1 MSPAVN
7 VRHHLFACVSLL
19 AIIILMCSSASAQS
33 FGAVTGTTADQAH
46 AVIPGVTLKLTND
59 DTGTTITAKSN
70 HDGLFIFPSLVP
82 GTYHLS
88 GTANGFAEVAAKN
101 ILVDVSKSTRV
112 ELVFK
117 PSTVNVDVVVT
128 SQSSNALDLDNG
140 YKGQLIGQK
149 EIADLP
155 LETLNPLALAAL
167 TPGVQAAA
175 GNSAANRSGS
185 DGSTASSG
193 YQINGGIRSIF
204 GGNSEYLVDGVSVS
218 NPNGGTISALPS
230 ASSIQEFQVQSGA
243 LSAEFGFTTGG
254 VVNYITRSGTKDF
267 HGGAFEDVRNTVLNA
282 HPAMPYSPVN
292 PPLNYNQFGANLSG
306 PVWIPKLYDGRKRT
320 FFLFD
325 YEGLRWDVRSN
336 ALGSVPTVLMRQ
348 GIFTEVSTPIYDP
361 ASNSNPALRTAFPNQ
376 TIPTPRQ
383 TAFGKQ
389 LLGLYPLPNRPGVS
403 NNYAGVSKTNQSN
416 DIFTIRGDQYIGEKH
431 RLMFKYT
438 HTNYASPVIAVTGVN
453 DSSGQHV
460 TIPTFAYTGSYNYTI
475 SPRLLYTAVA
485 GYIWSLRTNLD
496 PSGNTVGTSYFGYTT
511 SPALASGS
519 LINVRPAATVSL
531 EGGLGTGVPQI
542 RKSQTK
548 ELSQILSVTAGK
560 HFLRVGV
567 DLRNYICSG
576 LVTSGSP
583 TGSWGFSP
591 LQTSL
596 NGGSTSGNAVASLL
610 LGLPNTIS
618 FDQEPYAATSYST
631 AAFFVADDWKITP
644 SLTINMGMRYG
655 FYTPI
660 GEKNRLVG
668 WLNTKAIN
676 PIVGIPGLYEY
687 AGLNG
692 NPGTF
697 TSGDYQ
703 LFAPRL
709 AFAYAPAF
717 LHSTTVLRG
726 GIGMYNGPLPLYSFY
741 AASAGFNS
749 IYNPIKPSATA
760 VAAPLQSI
768 YTLSAASGPEGDAAA
783 LGTSASGVLDRNM
796 KSSRIVQWN
805 LGVERQLPAKLK
817 LEVQYSGNRGMHL
830 IANEAQNLPA
840 ESLIN
845 AAIAAEAA
853 AGGKVGTASAYLNTP
868 VPNPLVGKVPGT
880 LGAATVTREIAS
892 NRFPQFSTVTGYPG
906 DRNSIYHSLQATLQR
921 RAGKNLTLLASYT
934 YSKTITDAILGSF
947 ASTSNTGSIQ
957 NPYDLRESRAVS
969 DFDSTHV
976 FTGTALY
983 DLPFGKNQLLLNH
996 GFLAALTGG
1005 FQLTTIVSLS
1015 TGVPLPISQ
1024 STTNGLGVGSARPD
1038 KIGNPAAGRTRL
1050 PSGAWQWINPAA
1062 YKIADGH
1069 FGNTPIRDTHLRAP
1083 AFTDIDLGLYRNFP
1097 IWERLALQFRAQAFN
1112 VPNHTRLRMPGTN
1125 VASASFGQITSSYD
1139 PRVIQLSLHL
1149 LF

>member
-1 MSPAVN
+1 MSSALNPRRPLVACVI
-7 VRHHLFACVSLL
+7 LFAVTLTLL
-19 AIIILMCSSASAQS
+19 SSRASAQS
-33 FGAVTGTTADQAH
+33 FGAVTGTTSDQAH
-46 AVIPGVTLKLTND
+46 AVIPGVALKLTND
-59 DTGTTITAKSN
+59 NTGTTITAKSN

-82 GTYHLS
+82 GMYHLS
-88 GTANGFAEVAAKN
+88 GTAAGFAEVTAKN

-112 ELVFK
+112 ELVFR

-128 SQSSNALDLDNG
+128 SQSNALDLDNG
-140 YKGQLIGQK
+140 YKGQLIEQD

-193 YQINGGIRSIF
+193 YQINGGIRSTF
-204 GGNSEYLVDGVSVS
+204 GGNSEYLVDGVSVT

-230 ASSIQEFQVQSGA
+230 AASIQEFQVQSGV

-282 HPAMPYSPVN
+282 YPAMPYNPVK
-292 PPLNYNQFGANLSG
+292 PPLNYNQFGADISG
-306 PVWIPKLYDGRKRT
+306 PVWIPKLYDGRKRS

-325 YEGLRWDVRSN
+325 YEGVRWDARAN
-336 ALGSVPTVLMRQ
+336 AFGSVPTVLMRQ

-361 ASNSNPALRTAFPNQ
+361 ASSSNAASRTAFPNQ
-376 TIPTPRQ
+376 TIPADRQ
-383 TAFGKQ
+383 TDFGKR
-389 LLGLYPLPNRPGVS
+389 LLSLYPLPNRPGVS
-403 NNYAGVSKTNQSN
+403 NNYASVTKNIQNN
-416 DIFTIRGDQYIGEKH
+416 DVFTIRGDQYIGEKH

-438 HTNYASPVIAVTGVN
+438 HTNEVSPVIAAIGVN
-453 DSSGQHV
+453 DSGGQNLK
-460 TIPTFAYTGSYNYTI
+460 IPTFAFTGSYNYTI

-496 PSGNTVGTSYFGYTT
+496 PSGNTVGTSYFGYST

-531 EGGLGTGVPQI
+531 ETGIGTGVPQV

-548 ELSQILSVTAGK
+548 ELSQILSLTEGK
-560 HFLRVGV
+560 HFVRIGV

-610 LGLPNTIS
+610 LGLPNNVS

-631 AAFFVADDWKITP
+631 AAFFVADDWKVTP
-644 SLTINMGMRYG
+644 ALTLNLGLRYG

-660 GEKNRLVG
+660 GEKNHLVG
-668 WLNTKAIN
+668 WLNTTAIN
-676 PIVGIPGLYEY
+676 PVVNIPGVYEY

-697 TSGDYQ
+697 TSGDYK

-709 AFAYAPAF
+709 AFAYSPAF
-717 LHSTTVLRG
+717 LHSSTVLRG
-726 GIGMYNGPLPLYSFY
+726 GVGIYNGPLPLYSFY
-741 AASAGFNS
+741 TASPGFNS
-749 IYNPIKPSATA
+749 IFDPVKANATA
-760 VAAPLQSI
+760 AATPLEAT
-768 YTLSAASGPEGDAAA
+768 YTLSPATGPEGPAAG
-783 LGTSASGVLDRNM
+783 LGTSFSGVLDRNM
-796 KSSRIVQWN
+796 KSPRIIQWN
-805 LGVERQLPAKLK
+805 LGIERQLPAKLK

-830 IANEAQNLPA
+830 IVNEADDLPD

-853 AGGKVGTASAYLNTP
+853 AGGKAGTASAYLNTS
-868 VPNPLVGKVPGT
+868 VTNPLAGEVPGT
-880 LGAATVTREIAS
+880 LGAAKVTREVAS
-892 NRFPQFSTVTGYPG
+892 DRFPQFSGVTGHPG
-906 DRNSIYHSLQATLQR
+906 DRDSIYHSLQATLQR
-921 RAGKNLTLLASYT
+921 RAGRDLTLLASYT
-934 YSKTITDAILGSF
+934 YSKTITDAILGSY
-947 ASTSNTGSIQ
+947 ASTSNTGSVQ
-957 NPYDLRESRAVS
+957 NPYDFRDARAVS

-983 DLPFGKNQLLLNH
+983 NLPFGKDQPFLTH
-996 GFLAALTGG
+996 GFLAALAGG
-1005 FQLTTIVSLS
+1005 FQLTTIVDLS
-1015 TGVPLPISQ
+1015 TGVPLAITQ

-1038 KIGNPAAGRTRL
+1038 KIGDPTAGRARL
-1050 PSGAWQWINPAA
+1050 ASGSWQWISRSA
-1062 YKIADGH
+1062 YQIADGH
-1069 FGNTPIRDTHLRAP
+1069 FGNSPIRDTHLRAP
-1083 AFTDIDLGLYRNFP
+1083 AFTELDLGLYRSFP

-1112 VPNHTRLRMPGTN
+1112 VPNNTRLRMPTSD